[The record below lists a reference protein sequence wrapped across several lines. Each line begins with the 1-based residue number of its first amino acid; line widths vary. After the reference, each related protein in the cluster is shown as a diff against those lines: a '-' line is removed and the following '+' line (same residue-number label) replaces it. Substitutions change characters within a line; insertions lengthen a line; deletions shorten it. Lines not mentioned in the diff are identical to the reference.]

1 MRLPCTRGSQ
11 GPAASRAL
19 IYFGHR
25 PRYGSGCSCRARAGT
40 RSGGGTI
47 AEKLMV
53 IDGNAV
59 VHRAFHALRQELTTS
74 RGELTNAVYGF
85 TTIVLKALQTEQP
98 AYWAISF
105 DLAAPTFRHQSFA
118 AYKAHRPSMPEPLAQ
133 QFKRVHEVVDAF
145 SIPVYEV
152 EGFEADDVIG
162 TLACQAT
169 TAGVETLIVTGD
181 LDAVQ
186 LVTPT
191 VTVLTP
197 RRGADDITRYDE
209 AAVHERYGLR
219 PDQIPD
225 YKGLV
230 GDPSDNIPGVR
241 GIGEKTAT
249 RLLQQYGTIE
259 GLYEHLDALPEK
271 QRPLLA
277 PFREQALASKRL
289 ATIITD
295 VPVTLDLARGLAGL
309 LRRLRQKGRFAVDVE
324 TNALDPIGAELVGLS
339 LATEPGIAYY
349 IPIGHERGTQLARAQ
364 VLDGLRPL
372 LEDDS
377 LEKVAHNGKYDVIVL
392 PQHGIQLRG
401 LAFDTMIAAYLL
413 NSAGRGLGL
422 KDLALAHFNV
432 EMTSITDLIGKGK
445 EQITMA
451 ATDIY
456 KAAEYAAAD
465 ADMALRLRAILEEQ
479 LKEKALY
486 DLFRDV
492 EVPLVPVLAGMELAG
507 MDLDVEYLRAMS
519 ERLQRELDALVL
531 SIYEAVGHPFNI
543 NSPKQLAQVLFGE
556 LGLPSARRTS
566 TGYSTDAETLEG
578 LRGRHL
584 VVDLILEYRQLA
596 KLKGTYVDG
605 LPQLISHVD
614 GRVHT
619 DFNQTIAATGR
630 LSSSNPNLQ
639 NIPIRTDIGRAI
651 RRAFVVKGD
660 DELLLTADYSQIE
673 LRILAH
679 LSHDPILLDAFKHDK
694 DIHVRTAALIFG
706 LAEGEITPDMRRLA
720 KTANY
725 AIIYGLSEYGL
736 SRETGIPR
744 KEAAAFLQAYNK
756 TYADLYEYME
766 RTREEVRARGYV
778 TTLLGRRRYVPEVY
792 SATRSVREAAERAA
806 INMPVQGTQADLIK
820 IAMVR
825 LFGRM
830 QAEGLRSAM
839 ILQVHDE
846 LVFRVPKDELAHMA
860 ELARETMEHAMTLDV
875 PIRVDV
881 HAGKNWLDMVP
892 VSDQLSAVSRQ
903 QGADL
908 HDHAVAGAQTLAG
921 NVLKADR

>member
-1 MRLPCTRGSQ
+1 
-11 GPAASRAL
+11 
-19 IYFGHR
+19 
-25 PRYGSGCSCRARAGT
+25 
-40 RSGGGTI
+40 
-47 AEKLMV
+47 
-53 IDGNAV
+53 
-59 VHRAFHALRQELTTS
+59 
-74 RGELTNAVYGF
+74 
-85 TTIVLKALQTEQP
+85 
-98 AYWAISF
+98 
-105 DLAAPTFRHQSFA
+105 
-118 AYKAHRPSMPEPLAQ
+118 
-133 QFKRVHEVVDAF
+133 
-145 SIPVYEV
+145 
-152 EGFEADDVIG
+152 
-162 TLACQAT
+162 
-169 TAGVETLIVTGD
+169 
-181 LDAVQ
+181 
-186 LVTPT
+186 
-191 VTVLTP
+191 
-197 RRGADDITRYDE
+197 
-209 AAVHERYGLR
+209 
-219 PDQIPD
+219 
-225 YKGLV
+225 
-230 GDPSDNIPGVR
+230 
-241 GIGEKTAT
+241 
-249 RLLQQYGTIE
+249 
-259 GLYEHLDALPEK
+259 
-271 QRPLLA
+271 
-277 PFREQALASKRL
+277 
-289 ATIITD
+289 
-295 VPVTLDLARGLAGL
+295 VPVTLDLARCRIGAYDRPRVTRLFSELEFRSLIPRLPPAERPADPVSPGQAQAGSASAMAPAAPTPGADALGPSSGLFAGFDLDAGKAPALTAQTRGGDTIAMPAPASEEVETPPVVVEGALPTHAYVIDSEPGLAGL
-309 LRRLRQKGRFAVDVE
+309 LRRLRQKGSFAIDVE

-372 LEDDS
+372 LEDET

-392 PQHGIQLRG
+392 AQQGIQLRG

-413 NSAGRGLGL
+413 NPAGRGLGL

-432 EMTSITDLIGKGK
+432 EMTAITDLIGKGK
-445 EQITMA
+445 EQVTMA
-451 ATDIY
+451 AADIY

-465 ADMALRLRAILEEQ
+465 ADMALRLRAVLEEQ

-492 EVPLVPVLAGMELAG
+492 EMPLVPVLARMELAG

-519 ERLQRELDALVL
+519 ERLQRELDALVR

-605 LPQLISHVD
+605 LPQLISPVD

-639 NIPIRTDIGRAI
+639 NIPIRTEIGREI

-679 LSHDPILLDAFKHDK
+679 LSHDPILLDAFKHDR
-694 DIHVRTAALIFG
+694 DVHVRTAALIFG
-706 LAEGEITPDMRRLA
+706 LPESEITPDMRRLA

-744 KEAAAFLQAYNK
+744 KEASAFLQAYNK

-766 RTREEVRARGYV
+766 RTREEVRVRGYV

-846 LVFRVPKDELAHMA
+846 LVFRVPKDELARMA
-860 ELARETMEHAMTLDV
+860 ELACETMEHAMTLDV
-875 PIRVDV
+875 PIHVDV

-892 VSDQLSAVSRQ
+892 VSAQPSAVSRQ
-903 QGADL
+903 QGADM
-908 HDHAVAGAQTLAG
+908 HDHAVAGTQTLAG
-921 NVLKADR
+921 NVLKADH

>member
-1 MRLPCTRGSQ
+1 
-11 GPAASRAL
+11 
-19 IYFGHR
+19 
-25 PRYGSGCSCRARAGT
+25 
-40 RSGGGTI
+40 
-47 AEKLMV
+47 
-53 IDGNAV
+53 
-59 VHRAFHALRQELTTS
+59 
-74 RGELTNAVYGF
+74 
-85 TTIVLKALQTEQP
+85 
-98 AYWAISF
+98 
-105 DLAAPTFRHQSFA
+105 
-118 AYKAHRPSMPEPLAQ
+118 
-133 QFKRVHEVVDAF
+133 
-145 SIPVYEV
+145 
-152 EGFEADDVIG
+152 
-162 TLACQAT
+162 
-169 TAGVETLIVTGD
+169 
-181 LDAVQ
+181 
-186 LVTPT
+186 
-191 VTVLTP
+191 
-197 RRGADDITRYDE
+197 
-209 AAVHERYGLR
+209 
-219 PDQIPD
+219 
-225 YKGLV
+225 
-230 GDPSDNIPGVR
+230 
-241 GIGEKTAT
+241 
-249 RLLQQYGTIE
+249 
-259 GLYEHLDALPEK
+259 
-271 QRPLLA
+271 
-277 PFREQALASKRL
+277 
-289 ATIITD
+289 
-295 VPVTLDLARGLAGL
+295 
-309 LRRLRQKGRFAVDVE
+309 
-324 TNALDPIGAELVGLS
+324 
-339 LATEPGIAYY
+339 
-349 IPIGHERGTQLARAQ
+349 

-372 LEDDS
+372 LEDET

-392 PQHGIQLRG
+392 AQHGIRLRG

-413 NSAGRGLGL
+413 NPAGRGLGL

-465 ADMALRLRAILEEQ
+465 ADMALRLRAVLEEQ

-492 EVPLVPVLAGMELAG
+492 EMPLVPVLASMELAG

-556 LGLPSARRTS
+556 LGLPAARRTS

-605 LPQLISHVD
+605 LPQLISPVD
-614 GRVHT
+614 RRVHT

-639 NIPIRTDIGRAI
+639 NIPIRTEIGREI

-679 LSHDPILLDAFKHDK
+679 LSHDPILLDAFKHDR
-694 DIHVRTAALIFG
+694 DVHVRTAALIFG

-744 KEAAAFLQAYNK
+744 KEAAAFLHAYNK

-830 QAEGLRSAM
+830 EAEGLRSEM

-846 LVFRVPKDELAHMA
+846 LVFRVSKDELSRMA
-860 ELARETMEHAMTLDV
+860 ELACETMEHAMTLDV

-881 HAGKNWLDMVP
+881 HVGKNWLDMVP
-892 VSDQLSAVSRQ
+892 VSEYLATVGRHP
-903 QGADL
+903 GAAAPDGHVL
-908 HDHAVAGAQTLAG
+908 AGAKAPGAG
-921 NVLKADR
+921 Q